1 MESKAILP
9 AVTGVIEIELGG
21 EDTADTA
28 VVRAEWARE
37 SGERVCARGSEEIIP
52 VYRRQLWC
60 MLCPGPNTMC
70 GMSS

>member
-1 MESKAILP
+1 MESKATLP
-9 AVTGVIEIELGG
+9 AVTGVMEIELGG

-28 VVRAEWARE
+28 VVRAEWTRE
-37 SGERVCARGSEEIIP
+37 SGESVARESEELIP

-60 MLCPGPNTMC
+60 MLCPGSNTVC